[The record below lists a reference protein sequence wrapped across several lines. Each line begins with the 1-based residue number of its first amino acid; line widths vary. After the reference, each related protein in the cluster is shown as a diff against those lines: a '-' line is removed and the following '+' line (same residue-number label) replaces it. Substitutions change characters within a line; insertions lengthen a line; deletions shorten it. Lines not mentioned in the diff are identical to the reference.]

1 MYECQHYNSL
11 GTCRVVSEKKVRF
24 FMLQCYVEK
33 IDLTK
38 LMVYGPINPFGLC
51 RAVSLSNY
59 SFPGQT

>member
-1 MYECQHYNSL
+1 
-11 GTCRVVSEKKVRF
+11 
-24 FMLQCYVEK
+24 MLQCYVEK

-51 RAVSLSNY
+51 RAVSLPNY